1 MKVFVS
7 SLIGGME
14 DFRAAAVEAIQSLG
28 HEAILA
34 ENFSADASSP
44 RVACLSGVR
53 EANLVVLILG
63 DRYGA
68 VQQPSGLS
76 ATHEEYREAR
86 GTKPVLAFIQQGV
99 EREPQQETFVQE
111 VEDWEQGQFRAGFST
126 RDQLRN
132 EVTRA
137 IHRRELALAAAPVD
151 ANELLARAVQI
162 VTHQDS
168 RRFGQARTLLRMAVV
183 GGPMQQILRPVEIER
198 PELARSILQ
207 AALFGP
213 SPIFETT
220 ESNTSELID
229 DRLSVGQAN
238 GNAVSI
244 DERGSIL
251 ISLRVSSPDRGM
263 GAVIV
268 EEDVSERMR
277 AALLFSAQIL
287 DQIDSSQRLS
297 RVVIAAHLEGTGYSA
312 WRTRAEHQQNPNNI
326 TYTRGFRED
335 EQQAVHFQPPDMA
348 RAALAYDA
356 DTMTQD
362 LVALLRRQRT

>member
-28 HEAILA
+28 HEAITA
-34 ENFSADASSP
+34 ESFSADANSP

-53 EANLVVLILG
+53 DANLVVLILG
-63 DRYGA
+63 GRYGA
-68 VQQPSGLS
+68 SQQPSGLS

-86 GTKPVLAFIQQGV
+86 GAKPVLAFIQQGV
-99 EREPQQETFVQE
+99 EREPQQATFIQE
-111 VEDWEQGQFRAGFST
+111 VEDWEQGQFRAAFST

-137 IHRRELALAAAPVD
+137 IHTRELALAAAPVD
-151 ANELLARAVQI
+151 ADELLGRAVTML
-162 VTHQDS
+162 THQDS
-168 RRFGQARTLLRMAVV
+168 RHFGQARTLLRLAVV
-183 GGPMQQILRPVEIER
+183 GGPVQQILRPVEIER
-198 PELARSILQ
+198 SELSRSILQ
-207 AALFGP
+207 AALFGS

-220 ESNTSELID
+220 ESNSSELID
-229 DRLSVGQAN
+229 DRLSIGQPN

-251 ISLRVSSPDRGM
+251 LSLRIASADRGM
-263 GAVIV
+263 GVIV
-268 EEDVSERMR
+268 EEEVSERVR
-277 AALLFSAQIL
+277 GALEFSARLL

-297 RVVIAAHLEGTGYSA
+297 RVVVAAHLEGTGYSA
-312 WRTRAEHQQNPNNI
+312 WRTRAEHQRNPNQV
-326 TYTRGFRED
+326 TYTRGFREED
-335 EQQAVHFQPPDMA
+335 EQPVHFQPPDMA
-348 RAALAYDA
+348 RAALAYDTDA
-356 DTMTQD
+356 ITED